1 MLDGI
6 DKAVVRGPLVVK
18 PMPLWF
24 ASNPKAEKVAP
35 LVADLEA
42 APSWLKIPRLLLGV
56 LL

>member
-1 MLDGI
+1 
-6 DKAVVRGPLVVK
+6 VRGPLVVK

-24 ASNPKAEKVAP
+24 SGNPKAERVAP

-42 APSWLKIPRLLLGV
+42 APSWLKVPGLLLRV